1 MLTLSHGDTLPCFS
15 PTCHTHPIFLI
26 CCHRHLLCVFFCR
39 RRRLSMSSRVLG
51 SGSTSRPP
59 RSPSRRRTGGG
70 STSHSPPRTRTVS
83 TRKRSESLTA
93 FFSKKCGQSLSIF
106 FSLIVFISILP
117 MYISQSHSS
126 PLSIYTPS
134 AHTPY
139 VCRPGSVLI
148 RLIHGLTRCA
158 PSSPSIRLSRPM
170 CGSTATRLLTI

>member
-106 FSLIVFISILP
+106 FLSLFLSPFCPCIFHNPILP
-117 MYISQSHSS
+117 
-126 PLSIYTPS
+126 PFLSIHPLPIHHMYADP
-134 AHTPY
+134 
-139 VCRPGSVLI
+139 VLF
-148 RLIHGLTRCA
+148 
-158 PSSPSIRLSRPM
+158 
-170 CGSTATRLLTI
+170 